1 MVTRQRKLPGF
12 FVPAD
17 FHVRFPPRSSHKG
30 KTRHSGRSSNGEPLR
45 NFRLPVALAG
55 CVLATGLATSPVA
68 GAATIVS
75 LQRAPGSVCQLS
87 IPTID
92 TGVRPKAT
100 GFRNESTT
108 TGNFVICPLVSP
120 MATSSDAFTFVNIA
134 LLSLDNQSHEVACTA
149 VANAISP
156 TYSSK
161 TISVSP
167 SGGSYQWSA
176 SDFGGAFGNLIVGS
190 QEMSITC
197 LLPPQTAIKFLGGYY
212 NHEIGN

>member
-1 MVTRQRKLPGF
+1 M
-12 FVPAD
+12 
-17 FHVRFPPRSSHKG
+17 
-30 KTRHSGRSSNGEPLR
+30 R
-45 NFRLPVALAG
+45 NFRLPAVLAG
-55 CVLATGLATSPVA
+55 CMLATGLPTSHETR
-68 GAATIVS
+68 AATITS
-75 LQRAPGSVCQLS
+75 LQHAPGSVCQLS
-87 IPTID
+87 IPTTD

-120 MATSSDAFTFVNIA
+120 MATNSDAFTFVGFS
-134 LLSLDNQSHEVACTA
+134 LLSLDGQSHDVACTA

-161 TISVSP
+161 TIVVGP

-176 SDFGGAFGNLIVGS
+176 SDFGGTFGNPIVGS

-197 LLPPQTAIKFLGGYY
+197 LLPPQTTIKSLGGYY
-212 NHEIGN
+212 NREIGN

>member
-1 MVTRQRKLPGF
+1 MR
-12 FVPAD
+12 D
-17 FHVRFPPRSSHKG
+17 
-30 KTRHSGRSSNGEPLR
+30 LR
-45 NFRLPVALAG
+45 LSAALAG
-55 CVLATGLATSPVA
+55 FMAAYGVA
-68 GAATIVS
+68 NIPNASASTVVS

-87 IPTID
+87 IPTTD

-108 TGNFVICPLVSP
+108 TGNFVICPLISP
-120 MATSSDAFTFVNIA
+120 MVTNSDVFTFVNIV
-134 LLSLDNQSHEVACTA
+134 LLSLDNQSHDVACTA

-161 TISVSP
+161 TITAAP
-167 SGGSYQWSA
+167 AGGSYTWSA
-176 SDFGGAFGNLIVGS
+176 SDFAGTVGDPIAGS